1 MKSTSSEH
9 ITTFYK
15 CHEQDGK
22 HHLLKQKLD
31 QLTRLDARIVDLRE
45 EHCFYVASS
54 EPLTAEER
62 KQILWL
68 IEPKT
73 GGHNGSYDDCYLTIS
88 DKESHLRSVSSSGA
102 NKRVLVEVGPRLN
115 FCSPFSTNAVSILR
129 SSCAQT
135 TVHRLERSTIYEL
148 TLNVS
153 FDDANDECETKQ
165 LLGKLSTVLYDEMVE
180 TIYERPVETFHPEAA
195 RSPIAQGEPWLQPC
209 ADVDIL
215 KRGDVAL
222 REISNKLGLYFDE
235 WDINYYVS
243 LFRDTI
249 KRNPTVIECF
259 DLAQSNSE
267 HSRHWFFRGILDIE
281 GRIPHSKSLIDMV
294 VSTQKFSNP
303 NNVIKF
309 EDNSSAIEGFDGLT
323 LLRPKEVDRW
333 APFEVAQSQMRHI
346 ILTAETHN
354 FPTGV
359 APFPG
364 AATGTGGRIRDV
376 QATGRGA
383 HVIAG
388 TAGYS
393 FGNLLL
399 DGYDEL
405 DWENPH
411 ELYPKNLAPPHR
423 IAIEASNGASDYGN
437 KFGEPIVAGF
447 ARSFGMRL
455 VSPLA
460 NTTERW
466 EYLKPIMFTGGIGSI
481 DAEYTKKLR
490 PEEGMKVTKV
500 GGPVYRIG
508 IGGGAASSATDM
520 TIKAP
525 TASDGPTTSD
535 ASGGD
540 DDGGGASGGDENKKF
555 DSSEHVKNLNFNA
568 VQRGDPEMEQKLNR
582 IIRACIENRSATI
595 DDKNTEYNPI
605 YSIHDQGAGGN
616 CNVLKEI
623 VDPLGAT
630 IDANKFTLGDHTV
643 NILELWAAEYQE
655 SDALLAINSKRS
667 QQFLERLAEREKCK
681 VDFVGE
687 VNTSGRIRLL
697 NFSDYDKQTE
707 KEYPI
712 DLKLEHVIGS
722 MPKKVFNLEDYNLE
736 MYLTPAKLIEAE
748 EPPKNLKLRY
758 KMMQQRMYHTSQ
770 NQMMDNFEH
779 LLKKVL
785 KLPSVASKRYLTTKV
800 DRCVTGL
807 IAGQQCLGPLHTP
820 IGDYALVALSHF
832 NLQGTVTSI
841 GEQPIKGLVSPV
853 SNATMSVAEALTNMM
868 FCVISSLKD
877 VKCSAN
883 WMWAAK
889 LPGEGAKLLDAC
901 EAMCKLMN
909 KLGIAVD
916 GGKDSLSMSAVVDPA
931 DARRLVQLPTYEEKE
946 AEQSADDAVE
956 TVKSPGTLVIS
967 AYAPVPDIR
976 RKVTPILK
984 CKPKRGHLIYVNL
997 AHPILT
1003 DYHCGHVNRFR
1014 LGGSALLQ
1022 TLGQIG
1028 EEAPTIDHPELL
1040 RDGFEIVQELIK
1052 EGRCTAGHDVSDG
1065 GLIVCALEMAIASHC
1080 GLHLNIQG
1088 EKSFGCGLGGN
1099 NLQERVFGAMFA
1111 EECAVIIEVEA
1122 ESEKELNDV
1131 LERFENK
1138 QIYAQRI
1145 GFGTYDNQRI
1155 TIKFEQQLLLD
1166 YENNHKIREYW
1177 EMTSK
1182 QLDLRQANNS
1192 CVIDEYDNMS
1202 LRPHKPDWKLT
1213 FDPNLTKVVVDFD
1226 KHYLS
1231 EQPKVAVLREEGING
1246 DREMVASLVMAGFQV
1261 FDVTVTDL
1269 TMQNVANKRA
1279 NLNVFDG
1286 LVFPGGFSYADVF
1299 GSARGWAASLMFN
1312 KEIQEQLVEF
1322 RRRPGTFS
1330 LGVCNG
1336 CQLMAL
1342 LGFLEDLPST
1352 SKDDT
1357 GLPEPTVRLEQNNSG
1372 RFECRFVN
1380 VRIERTTNSIM
1391 LHDMEE
1397 STFGVWVA
1405 HGEGKFKIQQSV
1417 EVIDEPETRIAL
1429 RYVDDKGEP
1438 TMEYPMNPNGS
1449 DQAVAGMCSR
1459 DGRHL
1464 AMMPHPERCTQ
1475 LWQWPYLLPEWH
1487 QEETNGLK
1495 TSPWMQMFVNA
1506 YEFCKRDELDRV

>member
-22 HHLLKQKLD
+22 HHSLEQKLD
-31 QLTRLDARIVDLRE
+31 QLARIDSRVADLRE
-45 EHCFYVASS
+45 EHCFYVASTK
-54 EPLTAEER
+54 PLSGEER
-62 KQILWL
+62 KQVLWL
-68 IEPKT
+68 IEPTT
-73 GGHNGSYDDCYLTIS
+73 GGLGGAYDDCYVTIS
-88 DKESHLRSVSSSGA
+88 DKESHLRSVSSSA
-102 NKRVLVEVGPRLN
+102 NDSKRVLVEIGPRLN

-135 TVHRLERSTIYEL
+135 TIYRLERSTIYEL
-148 TLNVS
+148 ALNV
-153 FDDANDECETKQ
+153 ALDETETRQ
-165 LLGKLSTVLYDEMVE
+165 LLDKLSEVLYDEMVE
-180 TIYERPVETFHPEAA
+180 TIYERPVETFHPDAPRA
-195 RSPIAQGEPWLQPC
+195 KIAQGEPWLQPS
-209 ADVDIL
+209 ADVDI
-215 KRGDVAL
+215 RGRGEVAL
-222 REISNKLGLYFDE
+222 REVSTKLGLFFDE
-235 WDINYYVS
+235 WDINYYVT
-243 LFRDTI
+243 LFRDTV
-249 KRNPTVIECF
+249 KRNPTVVECF

-281 GRIPHSKSLIDMV
+281 GRLPHAKSLIDMV
-294 VSTQKFSNP
+294 NSTQKFSNQ

-309 EDNSSAIEGFDGLT
+309 EDNSSAIEGFEGLA
-323 LLRPKEVDRW
+323 LLRPKQVDQW
-333 APFEVAQSQMRHI
+333 APFEVAQAQARHI
-346 ILTAETHN
+346 IFTAETHN

-399 DGYDEL
+399 DDYDEL

-411 ELYPKNLAPPHR
+411 ELYPRNLAPPHR

-455 VSPLA
+455 VSPKTRA
-460 NTTERW
+460 TERW
-466 EYLKPIMFTGGIGSI
+466 EYLKPIMFTGGLGSI
-481 DAEYTKKLR
+481 DVEHTRKLR
-490 PEEGMKVTKV
+490 PEKGMRVAKV

-508 IGGGAASSATDM
+508 IGGGAASSAAEPVQSEATKDEEV
-520 TIKAP
+520 KGSSSGS
-525 TASDGPTTSD
+525 TAAKCAARS
-535 ASGGD
+535 
-540 DDGGGASGGDENKKF
+540 
-555 DSSEHVKNLNFNA
+555 LNFNA

-582 IIRACIENRSATI
+582 IIRACIENRFATI
-595 DDKNTEYNPI
+595 DDKATEYNPI

-616 CNVLKEI
+616 GNVLKEI
-623 VDPLGAT
+623 VEPLGAT

-655 SDALLAINSKRS
+655 SDAILAINSRAS
-667 QQFLERLAEREKCK
+667 QQLLDAVARREKCL

-687 VNTSGRIRLL
+687 VDTSGRIKLK
-697 NFSDYDKQTE
+697 NFDDYDRKSEKQF
-707 KEYPI
+707 PI
-712 DLKLEHVIGS
+712 DLKLDHVCGS
-722 MPKKVFNLEDYNLE
+722 MPKKVFNMVDYSLDE
-736 MYLTPAKLIEAE
+736 YLAPARLIETE
-748 EPPKNLKLRY
+748 EPPKSLKSRY
-758 KMMQQRMYHTSQ
+758 RMMQEQIHLLTQ
-770 NQMMDNFEH
+770 NQMMNNFEH

-785 KLPSVASKRYLTTKV
+785 KLPSVGSKRYLTTKV

-832 NLQGTVTSI
+832 NCQGSVTSI
-841 GEQPIKGLVSPV
+841 GEQPIKGLVSPI

-868 FCVISSLKD
+868 FCVISSLRD

-901 EAMCKLMN
+901 EAMCKLMSQ
-909 KLGIAVD
+909 LGIAVD
-916 GGKDSLSMSAVVDPA
+916 GGKDSLSMSALVDPS
-931 DARRLVQLPTYEEKE
+931 DARRLVQLPQEQQPAGAAGDEKE
-946 AEQSADDAVE
+946 LEQSTDEASEV
-956 TVKSPGTLVIS
+956 VKSPGTLVIS
-967 AYAPVPDIR
+967 AYAPVPDINC
-976 RKVTPILK
+976 KVTPILK
-984 CKPKRGHLIYVNL
+984 CKPKQSHLIYVNL
-997 AHPILT
+997 AHPIET
-1003 DYHCGHVNRFR
+1003 EQHCGHVSKFR
-1014 LGGSALLQ
+1014 LGGSAILQ

-1028 EEAPTIDHPELL
+1028 DEAPTIDHPELL
-1040 RDGFEIVQELIK
+1040 RDGFELVQELIR

-1080 GLHLNIQG
+1080 GLHLNIQA
-1088 EKSFGCGLGGN
+1088 ERSFAALGGSN
-1099 NLQERVFGAMFA
+1099 YEERVLSALFA

-1122 ESEKELNDV
+1122 SSEQELNDV
-1131 LERFENK
+1131 LGRFEAK
-1138 QIYAQRI
+1138 SIHAQRI
-1145 GFGTYDNQRI
+1145 GFGSYDNQRV
-1155 TIKFEQQLLLD
+1155 TVKFEQQLLLEH
-1166 YENNHKIREYW
+1166 ENNHKIREYW
-1177 EMTSK
+1177 ERTSK
-1182 QLDLRQANNS
+1182 QLDLRQANKS
-1192 CVIDEYDNMS
+1192 CVMEEYDNLS
-1202 LRPHKPDWKLT
+1202 SRQNRPNWKLT
-1213 FDPNLTKVVVDFD
+1213 FEPNKTEVVVDFD

-1269 TMQNVANKRA
+1269 TMETKRPVD
-1279 NLNVFDG
+1279 LSTFDG
-1286 LVFPGGFSYADVF
+1286 LIFPGGFSYADVF
-1299 GSARGWAASLMFN
+1299 GSARGWAASLLFN
-1312 KEIQEQLVEF
+1312 RHIREQLARF
-1322 RRRPGTFS
+1322 RQRPATFS

-1342 LGFLEDLPST
+1342 LGFLEDAPDGRSNKLLEATPAT
-1352 SKDDT
+1352 S
-1357 GLPEPTVRLEQNNSG
+1357 VRLERNNSG

-1391 LHDMEE
+1391 LHEMEE

-1417 EVIDEPETRIAL
+1417 EIVDEPETRIAL
-1429 RYVDDKGEP
+1429 RYVDDQGEP
-1438 TMEYPMNPNGS
+1438 TMEYPLNPNGS

-1475 LWQWPYLLPEWH
+1475 LWQWPYLLPDWCLD
-1487 QEETNGLK
+1487 QKQGLK

-1506 YEFCKRDELDRV
+1506 YKFCKTGGLEEE